1 MGVPRYSWYPQL
13 RPPWLTLS
21 EKMFD
26 ITHEIPWLGEN
37 LARIC
42 ERFFRDINCILK
54 MIHYFLNLHWVR
66 NFFCRHI
73 FKYTFSTFW
82 KKQTKM
88 ARQLKSSSGGTVNY
102 WRPWE
107 SGTHDSKS
115 VPRPLLKRDLKFLDQ
130 SNIILSKRQPT
141 RKAGFNNK
149 KFSSL
154 SKKPCRI

>member
-1 MGVPRYSWYPQL
+1 MVVPRYSWYPQL

-54 MIHYFLNLHWVR
+54 MIHFSWTFIESVTSFVVTY
-66 NFFCRHI
+66 
-73 FKYTFSTFW
+73 FSTFW
-82 KKQTKM
+82 EKKPKM

-115 VPRPLLKRDLKFLDQ
+115 VLRPLLKRDLKFLDQ
-130 SNIILSKRQPT
+130 SNIILSKRPRA
-141 RKAGFNNK
+141 RKAGFNNEI
-149 KFSSL
+149 FSSL